1 MQNNSYEYENGL
13 CQPVEFATISAAN
26 WVRDQFFDAVRP
38 EDDARTLEVVLSA
51 DTPKHC
57 MDEIIRVQRE
67 SFEEVEG
74 HKYGQEPLTSFEKS
88 KLDFSKA
95 SLFHARS
102 VKAIASYYGV
112 LDWIAF
118 YDPSLTT
125 SEHIGLYQHE
135 SADGVSMREM
145 PTEMMV

>member
-88 KLDFSKA
+88 KLLLESVA
-95 SLFHARS
+95 VPRS
-102 VKAIASYYGV
+102 IGQSDRVILWRSR
-112 LDWIAF
+112 LDRILRPITDDKRA
-118 YDPSLTT
+118 YRTVSTR
-125 SEHIGLYQHE
+125 IG
-135 SADGVSMREM
+135 
-145 PTEMMV
+145 